1 MKISIIG
8 SGYVGLCTGIGFAS
22 LGHDVICIDVDA
34 AKVEMINNSVP
45 PFFEHGIADAMRQC
59 KISATQD
66 IEEINNTGITFI
78 CVGTPSDE
86 KGSIDLSYVRQA
98 AENIGRSLR
107 NKDAYHL
114 VVMKSTVVPGT
125 TESIIPLIG
134 KFGKKPGEFGVC
146 MNPEFLQE
154 GSALSDFLRPDRIII
169 GELDKK
175 SGNALEELYKPFN
188 VPVIRTNIRTAEM
201 IKYAANAFLASR
213 ISLINEL
220 GNICKKLGIDT
231 YDVAKAIGHDKR
243 IGPYFLQSGIGFG
256 GSCFRKDAAAILAK
270 ANELGCKA
278 NIIESVLE
286 MNAKQRLQIINILKE
301 KTGIKG
307 TKIAVL
313 GLAFKPGTDDT
324 RDAPSIDIIRKLLAE
339 GAAVRAY
346 DPKASENMKKI
357 FPEITYCSSAAEAL
371 KGSDACLVLTEWEEF
386 KKLSDK
392 DFSAMSQKTIIEG
405 RKVLDPEKVS
415 GFEGICW

>member
-154 GSALSDFLRPDRIII
+154 GSELRVFLGPDRIKI

-175 SGNALEELYKPFN
+175 GGNAVDELYKPFN

-243 IGPYFLQSGIGFG
+243 IGPHFLEAGAGFG
-256 GSCFRKDAAAILAK
+256 GSCFPKDVSALQRRAEEIGCETGMMKEMLETNARQRK
-270 ANELGCKA
+270 
-278 NIIESVLE
+278 VLVD
-286 MNAKQRLQIINILKE
+286 LLKSR
-301 KTGIKG
+301 TSLKG
-307 TKIAVL
+307 KKIAVL
-313 GLAFKPGTDDT
+313 GLAFKEDTDDI
-324 RDAPSIDIIRKLLAE
+324 RESPAIDVIAMLKRE
-339 GAAVRAY
+339 GASVHAY
-346 DPKASENMKKI
+346 DPKAAENMKRLY
-357 FPEITYCSSAAEAL
+357 PEVAYSSIAKAL
-371 KGSDACLVLTEWEEF
+371 QGADACLILTKWKE
-386 KKLSDK
+386 LTLLADN
-392 DFSAMSQKTIIEG
+392 DFAPMRNKIIIEAK
-405 RKVLDPEKVS
+405 KVLDPAKVK